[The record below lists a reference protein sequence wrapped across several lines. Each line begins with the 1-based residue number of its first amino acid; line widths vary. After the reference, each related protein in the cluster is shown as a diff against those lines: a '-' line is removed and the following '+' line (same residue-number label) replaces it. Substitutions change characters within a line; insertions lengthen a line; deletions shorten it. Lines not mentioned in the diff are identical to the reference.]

1 LNRENKLVKARKN
14 DAGRFTIY
22 LKKITRNR
30 LTIENMMQQ
39 ISLLLQSFKA
49 FSFWNRYVKSTYIGM
64 FGKIVEI
71 LDDNYA
77 LVNVPERLSYGKSPL
92 TKVPIMQ
99 LEKIDDSP
107 IFTLEDAHAK
117 MRFIMFEGTK

>member
-1 LNRENKLVKARKN
+1 MNEQDVFVNMPVKI
-14 DAGRFTIY
+14 GRTRFGEDDFVDLIY
-22 LKKITRNR
+22 
-30 LTIENMMQQ
+30 
-39 ISLLLQSFKA
+39 
-49 FSFWNRYVKSTYIGM
+49 STYIGM

-77 LVNVPERLSYGKSPL
+77 LVNVQEKIRYGKNPL
-92 TKVPIMQ
+92 TKVPICQ

-107 IFTLEDAHAK
+107 IFTLEDVHAK